1 LYLYIILISSIYE
14 YIQGESRKQLVL
26 FPDFLDNIINH
37 NNEVRL
43 IDLFVDSLDL
53 EKLGFEVNASDD
65 GRPE

>member
-1 LYLYIILISSIYE
+1 
-14 YIQGESRKQLVL
+14 
-26 FPDFLDNIINH
+26 
-37 NNEVRL
+37 VRL

>member
-1 LYLYIILISSIYE
+1 MYLYIILISSIYE